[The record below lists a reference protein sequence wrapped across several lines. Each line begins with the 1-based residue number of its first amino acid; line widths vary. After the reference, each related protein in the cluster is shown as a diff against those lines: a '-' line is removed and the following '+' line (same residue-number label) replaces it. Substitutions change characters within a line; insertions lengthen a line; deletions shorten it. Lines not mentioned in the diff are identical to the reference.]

1 MKTAVVILNYNGAT
15 MLRQFLPQVLQ
26 YSGDAQVV
34 VADNAST
41 DDSLQVLSREFP
53 TVQVI
58 VLSENYGFAEGYNR
72 ALAQVDA
79 QYAVLLNND
88 VKVTEHWLDPLVEYL
103 DAHPQVA
110 ACQPKIRSY
119 RQPSYFEYAGAC
131 GGYMDRY
138 GYPFCRGRILG
149 EVEHDRGQYDTVQP
163 VFWATGAALF
173 IRLDVYRAVGGL
185 DSRFFAHMEEID
197 LCWRLR
203 SRGYQ
208 LVCIPQ
214 STVFHVGG
222 ATLKKENP
230 RKTFLNFRNNLLMLY
245 KNLPQQELSYVMLV
259 RGLLDYVA
267 CLQFLLKGDWKNA
280 HAVIQARR
288 EYRCIKNQFT
298 ADRLQNLAA
307 TCVNSIPERHSFLLI
322 WQFYALGKRKF
333 SQF

>member
-1 MKTAVVILNYNGAT
+1 MKTAVVILNYNGAA

-41 DDSLQVLSREFP
+41 DDSLQVLSQEFP

-88 VKVTEHWLDPLVEYL
+88 VKVTEHWLQPLEEYL

-131 GGYMDRY
+131 GGYMDKY

-149 EVEHDRGQYDTVQP
+149 SVEHDRGQYDTVQP

-173 IRLDVYRAVGGL
+173 IRLDVYRTVGGL
-185 DSRFFAHMEEID
+185 DGRFFAHMEEID

-208 LVCIPQ
+208 LACIPQ

-245 KNLPQQELSYVMLV
+245 KNLPQQELSSVMLV

-280 HAVIQARR
+280 RAIIQARR
-288 EYRCIKNQFT
+288 EYRRIKNRFT
-298 ADRLQNLAA
+298 ADRQQNLAA
-307 TCVNSIPERHSFLLI
+307 TCVDSIPERHSFLLI

-333 SQF
+333 SQL